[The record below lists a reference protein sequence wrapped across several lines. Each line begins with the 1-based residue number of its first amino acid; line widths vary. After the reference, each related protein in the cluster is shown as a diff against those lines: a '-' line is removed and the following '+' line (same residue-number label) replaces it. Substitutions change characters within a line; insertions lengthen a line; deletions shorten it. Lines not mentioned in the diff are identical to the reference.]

1 MPTPPEDAGLRDL
14 LVAAADRAAPVEPPV
29 DLWRR
34 GKRRHRLQQVV
45 TVAALVALVGGGGVG
60 LGPVLRSTPSPVRS
74 DTTTPHSMTLPSQVE
89 TDLPWLPSFRKSDRG
104 PLSMVFPTV
113 RDTWFENPWE
123 VMVGIAATSGTY
135 VELNLSQ
142 RWGNGPVAISSDG
155 RYLAYWL
162 ESKSFDPNWAG
173 GLGIYDTLTG
183 KSRRWKPSFRINPMA
198 LFWVSEAKSAPA
210 NQMPRLVFQYV
221 KEKGSGENQVSAP
234 RIWPADGDI
243 TALDGVGSRFVTPAT
258 PGSVLV
264 GTGAQRQLVSLNG
277 VGGERMLV
285 PRQLQQISFDSES
298 SMVAALVGNQNPTRL
313 QVGDRRQAGE
323 RLRLRNVA
331 DVRVDHIFGW
341 RDAQHV
347 VASVDGKGVCTVNVA
362 TGRVE
367 PLVRGVIGNTA
378 FADDALKAPIVPAV
392 SPRNSTTTVIA
403 GSALLLAGLG
413 ALVWLWRRRRAL
425 G

>member
-1 MPTPPEDAGLRDL
+1 M
-14 LVAAADRAAPVEPPV
+14 AACGP
-29 DLWRR
+29 
-34 GKRRHRLQQVV
+34 
-45 TVAALVALVGGGGVG
+45 LVALELTGEADHW
-60 LGPVLRSTPSPVRS
+60 STWVRADCQEIS
-74 DTTTPHSMTLPSQVE
+74 
-89 TDLPWLPSFRKSDRG
+89 KSD
-104 PLSMVFPTV
+104 
-113 RDTWFENPWE
+113 
-123 VMVGIAATSGTY
+123 
-135 VELNLSQ
+135 
-142 RWGNGPVAISSDG
+142 
-155 RYLAYWL
+155 
-162 ESKSFDPNWAG
+162 
-173 GLGIYDTLTG
+173 
-183 KSRRWKPSFRINPMA
+183 
-198 LFWVSEAKSAPA
+198 
-210 NQMPRLVFQYV
+210 
-221 KEKGSGENQVSAP
+221 
-234 RIWPADGDI
+234 
-243 TALDGVGSRFVTPAT
+243 RFVTPAT

-313 QVGDRRQAGE
+313 QVGDRSQAGE

-392 SPRNSTTTVIA
+392 SPRNFTTTVIA